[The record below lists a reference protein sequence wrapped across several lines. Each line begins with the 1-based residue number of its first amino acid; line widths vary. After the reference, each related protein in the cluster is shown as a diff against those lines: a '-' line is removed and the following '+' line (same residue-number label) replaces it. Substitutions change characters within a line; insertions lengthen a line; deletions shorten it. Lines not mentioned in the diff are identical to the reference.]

1 MCVFRKRGGAAN
13 TGPGRVTALDP
24 VPRLYIAIISSRGE
38 TALRIKASQR
48 RPGKFV
54 SFIHFDCFV
63 AAALCKSSPGTT
75 PLELFIFLRGPF
87 SPIHSTLFPL
97 SLSASPFLLFLSF
110 VSNVGGEN
118 LVRLFRRSVPPSI
131 ILLLLS
137 PLPCVSIE
145 SF

>member
-13 TGPGRVTALDP
+13 TGPGSELHLTQFPAYISLSSRREAK
-24 VPRLYIAIISSRGE
+24 PRFGSKPANDDRANLCPLYILIVLSPPLFAN
-38 TALRIKASQR
+38 R
-48 RPGKFV
+48 RPE
-54 SFIHFDCFV
+54 
-63 AAALCKSSPGTT
+63 T

-110 VSNVGGEN
+110 VSNIGGEN
-118 LVRLFRRSVPPSI
+118 LVRRSVPPSI